1 MNYVFGAVYCP
12 THQYIELVVS
22 IRDAMNEQ
30 FDELIETCD
39 ANDDGIVDLRE
50 AITSI
55 RGTGGIFKDIMKILK
70 GVIKNVRRK
79 D

>member
-12 THQYIELVVS
+12 TNQYIELVVS
-22 IRDAMNEQ
+22 VRDTMNER
-30 FDELIETCD
+30 FDNLIETCD

-55 RGTGGIFKDIMKILK
+55 RGMGGIFKDIMKVLK
-70 GVIKNVRRK
+70 GVIKNVGRE